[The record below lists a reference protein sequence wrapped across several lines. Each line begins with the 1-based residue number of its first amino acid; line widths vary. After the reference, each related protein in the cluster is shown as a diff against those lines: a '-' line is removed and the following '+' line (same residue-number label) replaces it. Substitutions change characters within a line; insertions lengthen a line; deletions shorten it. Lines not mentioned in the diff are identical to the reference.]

1 MVQKYPGLWN
11 RNVQGIGVMERSIG
25 NFDEQGNVAAEIRE
39 GKYFNGGFMLVERR
53 PGEEEQAKVDG
64 RGIQSVGGFF
74 QFDAEV
80 FIGVEGACLRN
91 QDSAEVGVHP
101 PVPLFVCLGK
111 AAPRYPASDT
121 KHSP

>member
-1 MVQKYPGLWN
+1 
-11 RNVQGIGVMERSIG
+11 MERSIG
-25 NFDEQGNVAAEIRE
+25 DTDERGDVAAKIQEGMHFADAYVLAEGRPRE
-39 GKYFNGGFMLVERR
+39 DG
-53 PGEEEQAKVDG
+53 QAKGDG
-64 RGIQSVGGFF
+64 RGIQGAGAFF

-121 KHSP
+121 T